1 MNVKDIGKN
10 LELFNIIGKGSY
22 GNVYLGKNK
31 INNQYYAVKVIS
43 KAQLQSKVVYQYFNN
58 EIYILKHINH
68 PNIVKYIS
76 LIEKKKEYWLVI
88 EYCNGGSLVKA
99 LKYHITKYNKP
110 VPENIVR
117 HFIKNIL
124 TAVIYLNNKNIIHR
138 DIKSDN
144 ILLHYDNEEDLLSNN
159 FIKAKI
165 KLIDFGFARYLD
177 ENELAG
183 SLVGT
188 PMYMDPNVLK
198 TFLESKSR
206 VVQGFYD
213 QKVDVWSLGI
223 LTYELLIGIVP
234 FMSKDI
240 KGLFQNVNKRDF
252 YIPKEE
258 KRDFYLSEY
267 GIKFIDKTLNID
279 PNLRPLPSELIN
291 DPWINNEDGVLY
303 QMKTDDEIKL
313 INNKKLFIN
322 FWKPKDKIFSKI
334 NMKDKINIKYI
345 SLNIDKEH
353 KKKIF
358 MNIHKNKHL
367 FNALNNNNNH
377 KINNGNGNDNGDDYR
392 NEIKNIKN
400 KDKIN
405 GHNGHNT
412 INTNEYNDNYED
424 MNNQNIN
431 DYQHKKND
439 TLNNS
444 NTDKNAY
451 KYMKKKPKKIIK
463 NIDLILANTSDENHT
478 RFNTEILKSKKI
490 KKISN
495 LKSNKDEIYKNNNNN
510 NNNNNNQLTF
520 SNTYTNFNF
529 GEKND
534 KKTHNKIKI
543 KSINY
548 ISNNDDQNQNRNFSQ
563 NESYRQY
570 KVYKYIS
577 PSKNLFSKS
586 NSNLIHKTWSN
597 NFLYKK
603 KNSFNNSMRKTKNY
617 LKISKEYDD
626 IDDELK

>member
-392 NEIKNIKN
+392 NEIKGIKN

-405 GHNGHNT
+405 GHNTINT
-412 INTNEYNDNYED
+412 INTNEYDDNYED

-444 NTDKNAY
+444 NNDKNAY
-451 KYMKKKPKKIIK
+451 KYTKKKPKKIIK
-463 NIDLILANTSDENHT
+463 NFDLILANTSDENHS
-478 RFNTEILKSKKI
+478 RFNTEIIKSKKI

-495 LKSNKDEIYKNNNNN
+495 LKSNKDEIYKNY
-510 NNNNNNQLTF
+510 NNNNNQLTF

-577 PSKNLFSKS
+577 PSKNLFNKS

>member
-412 INTNEYNDNYED
+412 INTNEYDDNYED

-444 NTDKNAY
+444 NNDKNAY
-451 KYMKKKPKKIIK
+451 KYTKKKPKKIIK
-463 NIDLILANTSDENHT
+463 NFDLILANTSDENHS
-478 RFNTEILKSKKI
+478 RFNTEIIKSKKI

-495 LKSNKDEIYKNNNNN
+495 LKSNKDEIYKNY

-577 PSKNLFSKS
+577 PSKNLFNKS

>member
-1 MNVKDIGKN
+1 MNVKDISKN
-10 LELFNIIGKGSY
+10 IELLNIIGKGSY
-22 GNVYLGKNK
+22 GNVYLGKNVLD
-31 INNQYYAVKVIS
+31 NQCYAIKVIS
-43 KAQLQSKVVYQYFNN
+43 KSQLQSKIVYQYFNN

-76 LIEKKKEYWLVI
+76 LVEKKKDYWLII

-99 LKYHITKYNKP
+99 LKYHLTKLNKP

-117 HFIKNIL
+117 YFIKNIL

-144 ILLHYDNEEDLLSNN
+144 ILLHYENKEDLLSNN

-240 KGLFQNVNKRDF
+240 KGLFANVNKRDF

-258 KRDFYLSEY
+258 KRDFYLSENA
-267 GIKFIDKTLNID
+267 IKFIDKTLNID
-279 PNLRPLPSELIN
+279 PNVRPLPSELIK
-291 DPWINNEDGVLY
+291 DPWINDEDGVLY

-322 FWKPKDKIFSKI
+322 FWKPKENKLLNKI
-334 NMKDKINIKYI
+334 NFKEKIGKKRDI
-345 SLNIDKEH
+345 SLNLDKEK

-358 MNIHKNKHL
+358 MNFHKNKL
-367 FNALNNNNNH
+367 FYNH
-377 KINNGNGNDNGDDYR
+377 NKNDGENIDKKYEDKYEDKCDD
-392 NEIKNIKN
+392 KCD
-400 KDKIN
+400 DK
-405 GHNGHNT
+405 
-412 INTNEYNDNYED
+412 YDDDNYED
-424 MNNQNIN
+424 KYEDKHEEKYHYNKKKKINN
-431 DYQHKKND
+431 YQHKENRESLENISNKNI
-439 TLNNS
+439 
-444 NTDKNAY
+444 Y
-451 KYMKKKPKKIIK
+451 KYTKKKPKKIIK
-463 NIDLILANTSDENHT
+463 NIDLVLNNTNDDKNT
-478 RFNTEILKSKKI
+478 RFNTETSKNVNHKKILKMHKGESTR
-490 KKISN
+490 
-495 LKSNKDEIYKNNNNN
+495 NNNK
-510 NNNNNNQLTF
+510 LEKFGF
-520 SNTYTNFNF
+520 SNTYTNFSF
-529 GEKND
+529 GEKNE
-534 KKTHNKIKI
+534 KTKHNKIKI

-548 ISNNDDQNQNRNFSQ
+548 ISNNDDIKNPGQNNFSQ
-563 NESYRQY
+563 NDSQRQY
-570 KVYKYIS
+570 NIVKYIS
-577 PSKNLFSKS
+577 PSKNLYNNNNF
-586 NSNLIHKTWSN
+586 IHKTWTN

-603 KNSFNNSMRKTKNY
+603 KNSFNNSMRKIKQY
-617 LKISKEYDD
+617 PKISKEDN
-626 IDDELK
+626 DESEDE

>member
-1 MNVKDIGKN
+1 
-10 LELFNIIGKGSY
+10 
-22 GNVYLGKNK
+22 
-31 INNQYYAVKVIS
+31 
-43 KAQLQSKVVYQYFNN
+43 
-58 EIYILKHINH
+58 
-68 PNIVKYIS
+68 
-76 LIEKKKEYWLVI
+76 
-88 EYCNGGSLVKA
+88 
-99 LKYHITKYNKP
+99 
-110 VPENIVR
+110 
-117 HFIKNIL
+117 
-124 TAVIYLNNKNIIHR
+124 
-138 DIKSDN
+138 
-144 ILLHYDNEEDLLSNN
+144 
-159 FIKAKI
+159 
-165 KLIDFGFARYLD
+165 
-177 ENELAG
+177 
-183 SLVGT
+183 
-188 PMYMDPNVLK
+188 
-198 TFLESKSR
+198 
-206 VVQGFYD
+206 
-213 QKVDVWSLGI
+213 
-223 LTYELLIGIVP
+223 
-234 FMSKDI
+234 
-240 KGLFQNVNKRDF
+240 
-252 YIPKEE
+252 
-258 KRDFYLSEY
+258 
-267 GIKFIDKTLNID
+267 
-279 PNLRPLPSELIN
+279 
-291 DPWINNEDGVLY
+291 
-303 QMKTDDEIKL
+303 
-313 INNKKLFIN
+313 
-322 FWKPKDKIFSKI
+322 
-334 NMKDKINIKYI
+334 MKDKINIKYI

>member
-412 INTNEYNDNYED
+412 INTNEYDDNYED

-444 NTDKNAY
+444 NNDKNAY
-451 KYMKKKPKKIIK
+451 KYTKKKPKKIIK
-463 NIDLILANTSDENHT
+463 NFDLILANTSDENHT
-478 RFNTEILKSKKI
+478 RFNTEIIKSKKI

-495 LKSNKDEIYKNNNNN
+495 LKSNKDEIYKNY
-510 NNNNNNQLTF
+510 NNNNNQLTF

-577 PSKNLFSKS
+577 PSKNLFNKS

>member
-392 NEIKNIKN
+392 NEIKGIKN

-405 GHNGHNT
+405 GHNTINT
-412 INTNEYNDNYED
+412 INTNEYDDNYED

-444 NTDKNAY
+444 NNDKNAY
-451 KYMKKKPKKIIK
+451 KYTKKKPKKIIK
-463 NIDLILANTSDENHT
+463 NFDLILANTSDENHS
-478 RFNTEILKSKKI
+478 RFNTEIIKSKKI

-495 LKSNKDEIYKNNNNN
+495 LKSNKDEIYKNY

-577 PSKNLFSKS
+577 PSKNLFNKS

>member
-291 DPWINNEDGVLY
+291 EPWINNEDGVLY

-392 NEIKNIKN
+392 NEIKGIKN

-405 GHNGHNT
+405 GHNTINT
-412 INTNEYNDNYED
+412 INTNEYDDNYED

-444 NTDKNAY
+444 NNDKNAY
-451 KYMKKKPKKIIK
+451 KYTKKKPKKIIK
-463 NIDLILANTSDENHT
+463 NFDLILANTSDENHS
-478 RFNTEILKSKKI
+478 RFNTEIIKSKKI

-495 LKSNKDEIYKNNNNN
+495 LKSNKDEIYKNY

-577 PSKNLFSKS
+577 PSKNLFNKS

>member
-367 FNALNNNNNH
+367 FNALNNNNNNH
-377 KINNGNGNDNGDDYR
+377 KINNGNGNDNDNGDDYR

-412 INTNEYNDNYED
+412 INTNEYDDNYED

-495 LKSNKDEIYKNNNNN
+495 LKSNKDEIYKNY

>member
-377 KINNGNGNDNGDDYR
+377 KINNGNDNEYR
-392 NEIKNIKN
+392 NEIKGIKN

-405 GHNGHNT
+405 GHNTINT
-412 INTNEYNDNYED
+412 INTNEYDDNYED

-444 NTDKNAY
+444 NNDKNAY
-451 KYMKKKPKKIIK
+451 KYTKKKPKKIIK
-463 NIDLILANTSDENHT
+463 NFDLILANTSDENHS
-478 RFNTEILKSKKI
+478 RFNTEIIKSKKI

-495 LKSNKDEIYKNNNNN
+495 LKSNKDEIYKNY
-510 NNNNNNQLTF
+510 NNNNNQLTF

-577 PSKNLFSKS
+577 PSKNLFNKS

>member
-377 KINNGNGNDNGDDYR
+377 KINNGNDNEYR
-392 NEIKNIKN
+392 NEIKGIKN

-405 GHNGHNT
+405 GHNTINT
-412 INTNEYNDNYED
+412 INTNEYDDNYED
-424 MNNQNIN
+424 MNSQNIN

-444 NTDKNAY
+444 NNDKNAY
-451 KYMKKKPKKIIK
+451 KYTKKKPKKIIK
-463 NIDLILANTSDENHT
+463 NFDLILANTSDENHS
-478 RFNTEILKSKKI
+478 RFNTEIIKSKKI

-495 LKSNKDEIYKNNNNN
+495 LKSNKDEIYKNY

-577 PSKNLFSKS
+577 PSKNLFNKS

>member
-377 KINNGNGNDNGDDYR
+377 KINNGNGNDNDDDYR

-412 INTNEYNDNYED
+412 INTNEYDDNYED

-444 NTDKNAY
+444 NNDKNAY
-451 KYMKKKPKKIIK
+451 KYTKKKPKKIIK
-463 NIDLILANTSDENHT
+463 NFDLILANTSDENHS
-478 RFNTEILKSKKI
+478 RFNTEIIKSKKI

-495 LKSNKDEIYKNNNNN
+495 LKSNKDEIYKNY

-577 PSKNLFSKS
+577 PSKNLFNKS